1 MDIAASDDMM
11 ALIVR
16 KFRQVIHALPK
27 GERGG
32 LTDTDHLCTSYAQL
46 FTNRLIAQAEG
57 LGVVDS

>member
-1 MDIAASDDMM
+1 M